1 MVRITTLLS
10 RKHLG
15 SAHRY
20 LIDSGFLIGLLGAI
34 FWVVATWPGYM
45 NPDSAL
51 HWEEA
56 ITGRYPN
63 WHPTTYSLLVRASQW
78 FGRGDAAILI
88 LVQCLVFLVSVCA
101 LVSEICQSRLARNLV
116 VFVLL
121 LLPQT
126 GFMLILVGKDGL
138 SASMFILLI
147 GILVRIRARQRV
159 SFGQIFLAFCATAA
173 LAMLRWNGPLIV
185 GWTVFSVALIRP
197 KTDRKALIA
206 MLLGLIIGSTWLF
219 YPLPSDNSGAKDLR
233 RGGKALDIAWSLR
246 TDQVSFSRNELDLLD
261 SIAPLEQWSASQ
273 ANCNNFNLPLLYDV
287 FAENPKSAEALTRSS
302 SEINQ
307 IWLNR
312 ILKHPINFVEGRICK
327 VKGLVIPARDWWPTY
342 KSTSQETM
350 LKFFGKRIEAQPF
363 KHFSERV
370 ASIFDGWGGSS
381 IGLYLSMP
389 LTWIF
394 LIIALAAISKS
405 DRRRTLETLL
415 LAMGVPISIFIS
427 GVGVEPRY
435 LWPATALLSI
445 LAIGNVANI
454 LDRFSKTLLPM
465 RPRLSQQA
473 S

>member
-1 MVRITTLLS
+1 MVRANTLL
-10 RKHLG
+10 RRGHLG
-15 SAHRY
+15 RARSY
-20 LIDSGFLIGLLGAI
+20 VIDSGFLIGLLGAI

-88 LVQCLVFLVSVCA
+88 IVQSLVFLVSVCT

-116 VFVLL
+116 VVVLF

-138 SASMFILLI
+138 TASMLILMISILL
-147 GILVRIRARQRV
+147 RIRALQRV
-159 SFGQIFLAFCATAA
+159 RLGQIVILGCATSV

-185 GWTVFSVALIRP
+185 GWTIFCVVLLRPRTIR
-197 KTDRKALIA
+197 RESIA
-206 MLLGLIIGSTWLF
+206 MLLGLAIGSTWLF

-246 TDQVSFSRNELDLLD
+246 TDQLSFSSNELELLG

-287 FAENPKSAEALTRSS
+287 FAENPDSAEALSRSS
-302 SEINQ
+302 SKINQ

-312 ILKHPINFVEGRICK
+312 ILKHPINFIEGRICK
-327 VKGLVIPARDWWPTY
+327 VRGLVIPARDWWPTY
-342 KSTSQETM
+342 ESTSQETM
-350 LKFFGKRIEAQPF
+350 LKFFGNRIKAPPF
-363 KHFSERV
+363 KSLSERI
-370 ASIFDGWGGSS
+370 ASVFDGWGGSS

-394 LIIALAAISKS
+394 LNIALAAVSKV
-405 DRRRTLETLL
+405 DKRRTLEILL
-415 LAMGVPISIFIS
+415 LVMGVPISIFIS

-435 LWPATALLSI
+435 LWPATAVLSI
-445 LAIGNVANI
+445 LAIGNVVNI
-454 LDRFSKTLLPM
+454 LNRHLRTWLAM
-465 RPRLSQQA
+465 RSSLS